1 MCYELESRPPLP
13 PLRGGAVDG
22 GPLTVAAA
30 DGTSLAAYAARAERA
45 GGAGI
50 VVLPDV
56 RGLHPFFEEL
66 ALRFAE
72 AGVQAV
78 AIDYFART
86 AETPHRG
93 EGFDYEA
100 HVARLRTET
109 LNADVA
115 AAAAHLRS
123 PEGGAAERL
132 YSVGFCMGGR
142 LSLLQ
147 ATTGLGLAGVI
158 AFYGWP
164 AGPHRTGLPA
174 PADVAADFA
183 CPALTLWGGA
193 DEGIGP
199 DAIEAF
205 SRAVVAAGMEHR
217 SVVYPDAPH
226 SFFDRRATE
235 YAAESEDAWRQM
247 LDFVLAG

>member
-1 MCYELESRPPLP
+1 MCYDLEARPPLP
-13 PLRGGAVDG
+13 PVRGGAVDG
-22 GPLTVAAA
+22 GPLTLTAP
-30 DGTSLAAYAARAERA
+30 DGTSLTAYAARAERT
-45 GGAGI
+45 GGAGV
-50 VVLPDV
+50 VVLPDT

-72 AGVQAV
+72 AGIQAV

-86 AETPHRG
+86 AATPERG
-93 EGFDYEA
+93 EAFDYQA
-100 HVARLRTET
+100 HVARLRHET
-109 LNADVA
+109 LDADVA

-123 PEGGAAERL
+123 TEGGAAERVHT
-132 YSVGFCMGGR
+132 VGFCIGGR

-147 ATTGLGLAGVI
+147 ATSGLGLAGVI

-164 AGPHRTGLPA
+164 VGPHRTGLPA

-193 DEGIGP
+193 DEGIP
-199 DAIEAF
+199 ASAVDEF
-205 SRAVVAAGMEHR
+205 SRALAGAGVEHR
-217 SVVYPDAPH
+217 SVVYPEAPH
-226 SFFDRRATE
+226 SFFDRRATD

-247 LDFVLAG
+247 LEFMSAG